1 MNDKKFFWTTLPGIL
16 TGIAAV
22 ITAIAALI
30 GGLFTAGVFDSAT
43 TNGGV
48 AGTPVPTSTAVKGSP
63 TPERT
68 SPATVVGDDC
78 FEQFFNEFPEVPE
91 DRKATVEEG
100 ANNFD
105 VTGPPQPADEPV
117 GIVFTDLNVPI
128 GAIKIQFFPNGGLFK
143 VLAVVNSR
151 CEGIEDYES
160 QSGSDKNVVKN
171 FSRLKI
177 RFGDDFYELRL
188 QGNADID
195 INFVRVAP

>member
-1 MNDKKFFWTTLPGIL
+1 MNDKRFFWTTVPGIL

-22 ITAIAALI
+22 ITAIGALV
-30 GGLFTAGVFDSAT
+30 GVLFTAGVFDGGST
-43 TNGGV
+43 TVVDGDPG
-48 AGTPVPTSTAVKGSP
+48 PTSTAVKGSP
-63 TPERT
+63 TAERT
-68 SPATVVGDDC
+68 PPPTLVGDDC
-78 FEQFFNEFPEVPE
+78 FEQFLSEIPE
-91 DRKATVEEG
+91 DRRATVEEG
-100 ANNFD
+100 ATDFD

-117 GIVFTDLNVPI
+117 GIVFTDLNVPV
-128 GAIKIQFFPNGGLFK
+128 GGIKIQFFPNGGLFK

-177 RFGDDFYELRL
+177 RFGDDFYEVRL
-188 QGNADID
+188 SGNSEID